1 MITNRYCHGIF
12 LSLSGFFL
20 WSKLQLLWHIL
31 ILALSESWTQYSNLI
46 LD

>member
-1 MITNRYCHGIF
+1 MITNGYYHRIF
-12 LSLSGFFL
+12 LVLSGFFL

-31 ILALSESWTQYSNLI
+31 ILAVSQSWTQYSNLI